1 MTRVLLV
8 GEIMRNN
15 VGWSFA
21 TLLPAMGRQVVV
33 VNDRNFFVCDTLTLP
48 TRVLARVSTPLQ
60 TLRYAA
66 ALRRVARRTQPDLV
80 LVLKGS
86 RLRRSMLEAIRC
98 STGAPIINYT
108 LDDYFPLNSRAIP
121 ESMRECIPAY
131 DLIATSKG
139 YNVPEL
145 LAAGAR
151 RALYVRSAYD
161 PRAHHPVQ
169 PTALDRQR
177 FGADV
182 LFVGTYERDR
192 AAMLETLAGQ
202 VDARI
207 AVYGNGW
214 QAIPPSSP
222 LYPFVQRRPL
232 YGPNKLLAF
241 ASCTIALCFLRKAN
255 RDTYTDRSF
264 EIPATGAFMLAERSS
279 EHTLLFEEGEEIAC
293 FGSADELVQKVR
305 YYLAHDHE
313 RARIAAAGHRRL
325 LTGHHTYQDR
335 LREILAAARSLC

>member
-21 TLLPAMGRQVVV
+21 TLLPAMGDQVVV
-33 VNDRNFFVCDTLTLP
+33 VNERDFFFCDTLTLS
-48 TRVLARVSTPLQ
+48 TRLLNRASTPLQ

-66 ALRRVARRTQPDLV
+66 ALHRVAARTQPDLV
-80 LVLKGS
+80 LVLKGARIRHS
-86 RLRRSMLEAIRC
+86 TLEAIRR
-98 STGAPIINYT
+98 STGAPIINYM
-108 LDDYFPLNSRAIP
+108 LDDYFPLHSRAIP
-121 ESMRECIPAY
+121 EYMRECISAY
-131 DLIATSKG
+131 DLIATSKR

-151 RALYVRSAYD
+151 RAIFVRSAYD

-169 PTALDRQR
+169 PTAVDRQR

-192 AAMLETLAGQ
+192 AAMLETLAAQ

-207 AVYGNGW
+207 VVYGNDW

-222 LYPFVQRRPL
+222 LYPSIQRRPL
-232 YGPNKLLAF
+232 YGSNKLLAF
-241 ASCTIALCFLRKAN
+241 ASCKVALCFLRKAN

-279 EHTLLFEEGEEIAC
+279 EHSLLFDEGEETAC
-293 FGSADELVQKVR
+293 FESADELVQKVR
-305 YYLAHDHE
+305 YYLAHEDE
-313 RARIAAAGHRRL
+313 RVRIATAGYRRL
-325 LTGHHTYQDR
+325 LAGHHTYQDR
-335 LREILAAARSLC
+335 LEEILAAVRVSP

>member
-1 MTRVLLV
+1 VTRVLLL

-21 TLLPAMGRQVVV
+21 TLLPAMGHQVVV
-33 VNDRNFFVCDTLTLP
+33 VNDRNFFVCDTLTLS
-48 TRVLARVSTPLQ
+48 TRLLSRISTPLQ
-60 TLRYAA
+60 KLRYAA
-66 ALRRVARRTQPDLV
+66 ALRRVALRTQPDLV

-98 STGAPIINYT
+98 STGATIVNYM

-131 DLIATSKG
+131 DLIATSKR

-151 RALYVRSAYD
+151 HAIYIRSAYD

-169 PTALDRQR
+169 PTAQDRQR

-192 AAMLETLAGQ
+192 AAMLETLAEQ
-202 VDARI
+202 VEARI

-214 QAIPPSSP
+214 QAIPSASP

-241 ASCTIALCFLRKAN
+241 ASCSIALCFLRKAN

-325 LTGHHTYQDR
+325 LAGHHTYQDR
-335 LREILAAARSLC
+335 LGEILAAARSLP

>member
-1 MTRVLLV
+1 VTRVLLV

-21 TLLPAMGRQVVV
+21 TLLPAMGYQAVV
-33 VNDRNFFVCDTLTLP
+33 VNDRNFFLCDTLTLF
-48 TRVLARVSTPLQ
+48 TRLLSRVSTPLQ
-60 TLRYAA
+60 ALRYAA
-66 ALRRVARRTQPDLV
+66 ALRRVASRTQPDLV

-86 RLRRSMLEAIRC
+86 RIRRSTLEAIHR
-98 STGAPIINYT
+98 STGAPIVNYL

-121 ESMRECIPAY
+121 EYMRECIPAY
-131 DLIATSKG
+131 DLIATSKR

-151 RALYVRSAYD
+151 RAIFVRSAYD
-161 PRAHHPVQ
+161 PRAHHPIQ

-192 AAMLETLAGQ
+192 AAMLETLAEQ

-214 QAIPPSSP
+214 QAIPSASP

-232 YGPNKLLAF
+232 YGRNKLLAF
-241 ASCTIALCFLRKAN
+241 ATCKVGLCFLRKAN

-264 EIPATGAFMLAERSS
+264 EIPTTGAFMLAERSS
-279 EHTLLFEEGEEIAC
+279 EHALLFDEGEEIAC
-293 FGSADELVQKVR
+293 FESADELVQKVR
-305 YYLAHDHE
+305 YYLSHDDH
-313 RARIAAAGHRRL
+313 RVRIAAAGHRRL
-325 LTGHHTYQDR
+325 LAGHHTYQDR
-335 LREILAAARSLC
+335 LREIFAEARSLS

>member
-21 TLLPAMGRQVVV
+21 TLLPPMGHQVIV
-33 VNDRNFFVCDTLTLP
+33 VNDRNFFFCDTLTLP
-48 TRVLARVSTPLQ
+48 TRLLSRLSTPLQ
-60 TLRYAA
+60 ARRYAA
-66 ALRRVARRTQPDLV
+66 ALRRVASRTQPDLV

-86 RLRRSMLEAIRC
+86 RIRRSTLQVIRC
-98 STGAPIINYT
+98 STGAPIVNYM
-108 LDDYFPLNSRAIP
+108 LDDYFPLNTRAIP
-121 ESMRECIPAY
+121 ASMRECIPAY
-131 DLIATSKG
+131 DLIATSKR

-145 LAAGAR
+145 MAAGAR
-151 RALYVRSAYD
+151 RAIFVRSAYD

-169 PTALDRQR
+169 PAAVDRQR

-182 LFVGTYERDR
+182 LFVGTYERER
-192 AAMLETLAGQ
+192 AAMLETLAEQ

-214 QAIPPSSP
+214 HAIPPSSP

-232 YGPNKLLAF
+232 YGLDKLMAF
-241 ASCTIALCFLRKAN
+241 ASCNIALCFLRKAN

-279 EHTLLFEEGEEIAC
+279 EHALLFDEGEEIAC
-293 FGSADELVQKVR
+293 FQSADELVQKVR
-305 YYLAHDHE
+305 YYLTHDDQ
-313 RARIAAAGHRRL
+313 RGRIAACGHRRL
-325 LTGHHTYQDR
+325 LAGHHTYQDR
-335 LREILAAARSLC
+335 LRAILAAAPSLS